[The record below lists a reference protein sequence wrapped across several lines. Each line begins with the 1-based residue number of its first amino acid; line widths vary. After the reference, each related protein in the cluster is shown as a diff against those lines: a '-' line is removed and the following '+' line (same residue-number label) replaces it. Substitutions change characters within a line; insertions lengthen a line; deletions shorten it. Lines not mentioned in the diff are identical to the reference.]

1 MSIEKEV
8 KILCFIKKTKLLKN
22 GNAPIFIRITYNNEK
37 TEFGLKES
45 TLPKLWNNKLEKIDD
60 GSAINQKVNI
70 LLEQYK
76 QRIQTINF
84 ILEGEGV
91 DVTALKI
98 KEKLLGKKE
107 NRKTVVKIFEEHN
120 KDARALIGKGFAAD
134 TVQRYETTLM
144 HFKKFIKKKY
154 NRDDMAFS
162 ELTPH
167 MMGQFEM
174 YFKTERNCS
183 HNTTIKYLKNFKK
196 IVIIAISNGWIQKDP
211 FLSMKFK
218 KTPVETIYLTP
229 KELKTLRFKK
239 INISRLENVR
249 DIFLFC
255 CFTGMAF
262 SDVKTLKKVHISTDQ
277 DGITWIHKNRMKTK
291 QKSTILVLDVAKSII
306 AKYENHPQ
314 IQNSEIVL
322 PVPSNQKMN
331 AYLKELA
338 DICEIK
344 KPISTHAARHTFATT
359 VTLENN
365 IPLEVVSKM
374 LGHSNTKMT
383 QHYART
389 TEALIKK
396 NMEKIASL
404 Y

>member
-22 GNAPIFIRITYNNEK
+22 GNAPIFMRITYNNEN
-37 TEFGLKES
+37 TEFGIKES
-45 TLPKLWNNKLEKIDD
+45 ITPKLWNKKLEKID
-60 GSAINQKVNI
+60 GNSSEVQKTNS

-76 QRIQTINF
+76 QRIHTLKF
-84 ILEGEGV
+84 ILEGEGIN
-91 DVTALKI
+91 VTALKI

-120 KDARALIGKGFAAD
+120 IDAHALIGKDFAAD

-144 HFKKFIKKKY
+144 HFKNFIKKKY
-154 NRDDMAFS
+154 NRDDIAFS

-196 IVIIAISNGWIQKDP
+196 IILIALANGWIQKDP
-211 FLSMKFK
+211 FIGMRFK
-218 KTPVETIYLTP
+218 QTPVDTIYLTP
-229 KELKTLRFKK
+229 KELNAIRYKK
-239 INISRLENVR
+239 IDIKRLENVR
-249 DIFLFC
+249 DVFIFC

-262 SDVKTLKKVHISTDQ
+262 SDVKSLKKEHISTDD
-277 DGITWIHKNRMKTK
+277 DGISWIHKKRTKTN
-291 QKSTILVLDVAKSII
+291 QMSTIFLLDAPKALIE
-306 AKYENHPQ
+306 KYENHPQ
-314 IQNSEIVL
+314 VQCRDILL
-322 PVPSNQKMN
+322 PVPTNQKMN

-338 DICEIK
+338 DICDIK
-344 KPISTHAARHTFATT
+344 KPICTHTARHTFATT
-359 VTLENN
+359 VTLENE

-389 TEALIKK
+389 TENLIKRS
-396 NMEKIASL
+396 MTKIAEK

>member
-22 GNAPIFIRITYNNEK
+22 GNAPIFMRITFNKAK
-37 TEFGLKES
+37 TEFGIKENIS
-45 TLPKLWNNKLEKIDD
+45 PKLWNKELEKVD
-60 GSAINQKVNI
+60 GCAPEAIKINM

-76 QRIQTINF
+76 QRIQTIKY

-91 DVTALKI
+91 KVTALKI
-98 KEKLLGKKE
+98 KEKLLGKRE

-120 KDARALIGKGFAAD
+120 NDARALIGKGFAAD

-144 HFKKFIKKKY
+144 HFMKFIKNKY
-154 NRDDMAFS
+154 NRDDMAFT

-167 MMGQFEM
+167 MMTQFEM

-196 IVIIAISNGWIQKDP
+196 IVLIAIANGWIQKDP
-211 FLSMKFK
+211 FASMKFK

-229 KELKTLRFKK
+229 KELKTLRYKK
-239 INISRLENVR
+239 INITRLENVR

-262 SDVKTLKKVHISTDQ
+262 SDVKTLKKEHISTDN
-277 DGITWIHKNRMKTK
+277 DGFTWIHKNRMKTN

-314 IQNSEIVL
+314 IQLSESVL

-344 KPISTHAARHTFATT
+344 KPISTHVARHTFATT

-383 QHYART
+383 QHYAKT

-396 NMEKIASL
+396 NMSKIANL